1 MLVLAIQF
9 SRIEERN
16 EATAVGGGFVG
27 SRGWSIAPAP
37 RERDQ
42 VIGALSNRRQ
52 DPVSLEETR
61 LTVDVQHRSMAMRVI
76 GEKPVTN

>member
-42 VIGALSNRRQ
+42 VIGALSKQKTGSGVSRR
-52 DPVSLEETR
+52 DT
-61 LTVDVQHRSMAMRVI
+61 THR
-76 GEKPVTN
+76 